1 MGRRHRVNSF
11 AASVVDPA
19 TAVAPTARFRSL
31 TAKQAI
37 VTVVVVLVLSLLGSF
52 LELFIAW
59 NHIRGQVREQAS
71 QMLNTVDGS
80 AAEAAYQLSSELG
93 QQVVTGLL
101 GYQVVDTVE
110 LRDNFGD
117 ALGKASRSR
126 EPDMFAG
133 LARHLFGDV
142 TTYHRSLMRSR
153 NNGPVTE
160 VGRLDLVLSPE
171 AVAHSFFDLA
181 LVNGGLGLFRSL
193 AIVGLV
199 VGIFY
204 AMITRP
210 LVRLSQVVSQVDP
223 DHPGAR
229 LITVLPGHGQDELGQ
244 LIGSLNAMLTSS
256 QRGLDQRDR
265 AQADLTALTHDLE
278 RRVAERTAE
287 LETASNQIHSLNL
300 QLKADNLRMGAELDV
315 SRRIQQMILPTE
327 LELAQIKGL
336 DVATFMEPASEVGG
350 DYYDIL
356 QAGGGRLRIGIGD
369 VTGHGLESGVVM
381 LMTQSAVRTLVTS
394 DENDA
399 VRLLDVLNRT
409 IYKNVERMGSDK
421 NLTLAL
427 LDYRPEAPMDMVD
440 DGTGQPVT
448 GHLRVSGQH
457 ESVIVIRQGGIIE
470 LIDTVDLGLPIGM
483 IDDVKEFIA
492 EVTILLHPGDTVVLY
507 TDGITEAADSTHTLY
522 GLERLC
528 EVVASHWQAEA
539 EAIKAAVVAD
549 VRRHIGSQALYDD
562 LTLIVLKQG

>member
-1 MGRRHRVNSF
+1 MNSY
-11 AASVVDPA
+11 AASVEASSPA
-19 TAVAPTARFRSL
+19 AVPLARLRGL

-37 VTVVVVLVLSLLGSF
+37 VTVIVVLVLSLLGSF

-59 NHIRGQVREQAS
+59 NHTRDQVREQAA

-80 AAEAAYQLSSELG
+80 AAEAAYQLNGDLG
-93 QQVVTGLL
+93 RQVVVGLL
-101 GYQVVDTVE
+101 GYDVVDSVE

-117 ALGKASRSR
+117 SLSQSSRSR
-126 EPDMFAG
+126 APDALTG
-133 LARHLFGDV
+133 LARNLFGDV
-142 TTYHRSLMRSR
+142 TTYRRPLMRAR
-153 NNGPVTE
+153 DNGPATE
-160 VGRLDLVLSPE
+160 VGRLDLVLSPQ

-181 LVNGGLGLFRSL
+181 LVNAGLGLLRSL
-193 AIVGLV
+193 AIVALV

-204 AMITRP
+204 VMITRP
-210 LVRLSQVVSQVDP
+210 LVRLSQVVALVDP
-223 DHPGAR
+223 ERPGDG
-229 LITVLPGHGQDELGQ
+229 LIHALPGHAQDELG
-244 LIGSLNAMLTSS
+244 LLVGSLNALLASS
-256 QRGLDQRDR
+256 QRGLDQRDH

-278 RRVAERTAE
+278 RRVAARTAE
-287 LETASNQIHSLNL
+287 LEAASQQISSLNR

-327 LELAQIKGL
+327 LELAQIQGL

-356 QAGGGRLRIGIGD
+356 QADNGRLRIGIGD

-427 LDYRPEAPMDMVD
+427 LDYRPEAPLNQPEG
-440 DGTGQPVT
+440 DGGRSIA

-457 ESVIVIRQGGIIE
+457 ESVIVIRHGGVIE
-470 LIDTVDLGLPIGM
+470 LIDTVDLGLPIGLVE
-483 IDDVKEFIA
+483 DVREFIT

-507 TDGITEAADSTHTLY
+507 TDGITEAADSSHTLY
-522 GLERLC
+522 GLDRLC
-528 EVVASHWQAEA
+528 EVVAAHWQDNA

-549 VRRHIGSQALYDD
+549 VRRHIGNQALYDD
-562 LTLIVLKQG
+562 LTLIVLKQS

>member
-1 MGRRHRVNSF
+1 M
-11 AASVVDPA
+11 
-19 TAVAPTARFRSL
+19 
-31 TAKQAI
+31 

-52 LELFIAW
+52 FELFFAW
-59 NHIRGQVREQAS
+59 HNTRDQVRAQAS
-71 QMLNTVDGS
+71 QMLDTVDGS
-80 AAEAAYQLSSELG
+80 AAEAAYQLSGELAH
-93 QQVVTGLL
+93 QVVSGLL
-101 GYQVVDTVE
+101 GYDVVDRVE

-117 ALGKASRSR
+117 VQGQAARAR
-126 EPDMFAG
+126 EPDIFAS
-133 LARHLFGDV
+133 LARSLFGDV
-142 TTYHRSLMRSR
+142 TTYHRTLKRGRDS
-153 NNGPVTE
+153 GPATE
-160 VGRLDLVLSPE
+160 VGRLDLVLSPQ

-181 LVNGGLGLFRSL
+181 LVNAGLGLLRAL
-193 AIVGLV
+193 AIVALV

-204 AMITRP
+204 TMITRP

-229 LITVLPGHGQDELGQ
+229 LIHALPGHAEDELGQ
-244 LIGSLNAMLTSS
+244 LVGSLNAMLTSS
-256 QRGLDQRDR
+256 QRGLNQRDR

-287 LETASNQIHSLNL
+287 LEAASNQIHSLNR

-356 QAGGGRLRIGIGD
+356 QGVEGRLRIGIGD

-394 DENDA
+394 DENDS

-427 LDYRPEAPMDMVD
+427 LDYRPEAPFEMAEGAAKNRVA
-440 DGTGQPVT
+440 

-457 ESVIVIRQGGIIE
+457 ESVIVVRHGGVIE
-470 LIDTVDLGLPIGM
+470 LVDTMDLGLPIGL
-483 IDDVKEFIA
+483 IDDMKEFIA
-492 EVTILLHPGDTVVLY
+492 EATILLHPGDTVVLY
-507 TDGITEAADSTHTLY
+507 TDGITEAADSSHTLY
-522 GLERLC
+522 GLDQLC
-528 EVVASHWQAEA
+528 DVISAHWQENA

-549 VRRHIGSQALYDD
+549 VRRHIGAQTLYDD

>member
-1 MGRRHRVNSF
+1 MGN
-11 AASVVDPA
+11 APLA
-19 TAVAPTARFRSL
+19 TASAGRFRSL

-59 NHIRGQVREQAS
+59 DHTRTQVRNQAS
-71 QMLNTVDGS
+71 QMLDTVDGS
-80 AAEAAYQLSSELG
+80 AAEAAYQLNGDLG
-93 QQVVTGLL
+93 RQVVVGLL
-101 GYQVVDTVE
+101 GYDVVDTAE

-117 ALGKASRSR
+117 ILGQTSRTRST
-126 EPDMFAG
+126 DAFAG
-133 LARHLFGDV
+133 LATYLFGDV
-142 TTYHRSLMRSR
+142 TTYRRPLMRAR
-153 NNGPVTE
+153 DNGAVTE
-160 VGRLDLVLSPE
+160 VGRLDLILSPQ

-181 LVNGGLGLFRSL
+181 LVNAGMGLLRSL

-210 LVRLSQVVSQVDP
+210 LVRLAQVVSQVNP
-223 DHPGAR
+223 DQPGAH
-229 LITVLPGHGQDELGQ
+229 LIHMLPGHAQDELG
-244 LIGSLNAMLTSS
+244 LLVGSLNAMLASS

-287 LETASNQIHSLNL
+287 LEAASQEISSLNR

-327 LELAQIKGL
+327 LELAQISGL

-356 QAGGGRLRIGIGD
+356 QADNGRLRIGIGD

-381 LMTQSAVRTLVTS
+381 LMTQSAVRTLVTG
-394 DENDA
+394 DETSA

-427 LDYRPEAPMDMVD
+427 LDYRPEPPAGMA
-440 DGTGQPVT
+440 GQGIA

-457 ESVIVIRQGGIIE
+457 ESVIVIRHGGIIE
-470 LIDTVDLGLPIGM
+470 LFDTVDLGLPIGLV
-483 IDDVKEFIA
+483 DDVTEFIA
-492 EVTILLHPGDTVVLY
+492 EITILLHPGDTVVLY
-507 TDGITEAADSTHTLY
+507 TDGITEAADSSHNLY

-528 EVVASHWQAEA
+528 EVARAHWQDEA

-549 VRRHIGSQALYDD
+549 VRRHIAG
-562 LTLIVLKQG
+562 